1 MADPRI
7 KEIRIKTGIVK
18 RVGKEITMYQKEA
31 QQIKDKIKK
40 MQDEGQE
47 VYYIKKQDGLLQ
59 ETLSVI
65 PDCQKRFDN
74 AYIELKALLEAETE
88 LEEDEIYQAAKLQIE
103 ESASI
108 LTA

>member
-1 MADPRI
+1 
-7 KEIRIKTGIVK
+7 
-18 RVGKEITMYQKEA
+18 MYQKEA

-40 MQDEGQE
+40 MQDEGEE

-74 AYIELKALLEAETE
+74 AYMELKALIESETE

-103 ESASI
+103 DSASMV
-108 LTA
+108 TA